1 MGAAGNDDSGN
12 DGYADEIAERYEALN
27 EEQKARYKRK
37 IAVSTDAWGKLSGE
51 YRLGV
56 LKTYANN
63 RTDVGELDRKEYI
76 RAFEREKK
84 LDREADERL
93 RAREAKRGAAKK
105 NGRQAGRLEERARDP
120 MAGIRPSGRSRNYG
134 ALERAHREV
143 AQQNARM
150 VLAEKLKKMLR
161 VYERV
166 RKKKGLKTAPVE
178 ERQRVRLDRAQA
190 MDRAEL
196 QGREAARSARDPAS
210 RIALAHQH
218 LAERTA
224 LEARMLGEA
233 MSGRDA
239 GANRYRRE
247 GQEALDTARVLQ
259 ERRQYRDRAGSRVA
273 AGQEK
278 QPEAAQRQDGEV
290 LASARKPEA
299 ALDGHK
305 NTGETK
311 KPGAEAGRQSGR
323 GAISGVPDVPA
334 RPGVT
339 EEARKACEALFG
351 PDQGE
356 RRTEAQREGG
366 EREALKE
373 AQNASGGRFG
383 VTSEAKEAVKHLL
396 ASRQNTGR
404 TDGGRTGGRSR

>member
-1 MGAAGNDDSGN
+1 
-12 DGYADEIAERYEALN
+12 
-27 EEQKARYKRK
+27 
-37 IAVSTDAWGKLSGE
+37 
-51 YRLGV
+51 
-56 LKTYANN
+56 
-63 RTDVGELDRKEYI
+63 
-76 RAFEREKK
+76 
-84 LDREADERL
+84 
-93 RAREAKRGAAKK
+93 
-105 NGRQAGRLEERARDP
+105 
-120 MAGIRPSGRSRNYG
+120 
-134 ALERAHREV
+134 
-143 AQQNARM
+143 
-150 VLAEKLKKMLR
+150 
-161 VYERV
+161 
-166 RKKKGLKTAPVE
+166 
-178 ERQRVRLDRAQA
+178 

-218 LAERTA
+218 LAERAA

-278 QPEAAQRQDGEV
+278 QPEAPQRQDKKA

-311 KPGAEAGRQSGR
+311 KAGAEAGRQSASN
-323 GAISGVPDVPA
+323 AISGVPDVPA

-351 PDQGE
+351 PDRGE

-366 EREALKE
+366 EREALKG

-383 VTSEAKEAVKHLL
+383 VTREAKEAVKHLL

-404 TDGGRTGGRSR
+404 TDGGRGGGRSR